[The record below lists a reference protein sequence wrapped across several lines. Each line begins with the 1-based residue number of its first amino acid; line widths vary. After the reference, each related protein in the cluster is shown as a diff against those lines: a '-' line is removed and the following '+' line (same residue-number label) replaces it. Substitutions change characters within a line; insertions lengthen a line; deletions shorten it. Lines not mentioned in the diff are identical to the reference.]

1 MENGLL
7 QGRSEKKIIEGIL
20 KKLKSEL
27 ETYKEEIIK
36 TELDIDSLAEER
48 VWINWLKQ
56 YGDELKTK
64 IFDKKTN
71 KIG

>member
-27 ETYKEEIIK
+27 ETYKEEIKKQSYILK
-36 TELDIDSLAEER
+36 SCRRKSLD
-48 VWINWLKQ
+48 
-56 YGDELKTK
+56 
-64 IFDKKTN
+64 
-71 KIG
+71 